1 MEKKRVFSKSLLL
14 LAITSIMLFAMSIT
28 SMAATETNMN
38 IQQTNAGDSYVEIKW
53 QKYLGQDIHY
63 HVELSYDGVN
73 WAMQDWNTSPS
84 ITIDNLSPDSTYY
97 VRVAVYNSY
106 WHKKDASEDG
116 VCVAVSTKQ
125 VICTKPSQVQNLKQT
140 KATKNSISMTWDAVA
155 GASSYKILIFENYD
169 YKTVATSKTNS
180 VTIKG
185 LDASSNIEYYVAAV
199 KNVNGYEA
207 VGDRSK
213 SVDMKTVP
221 KKVTRVAITDLYDNI
236 KVCYYGWTS
245 CENADG
251 YQYEITSLKG
261 KKKYY
266 KATTTSTSARLT
278 TYPVGAFT
286 KARVRA
292 YVEINGKKTY
302 GPWSN
307 YDYNACSKDVTA
319 RRSKNGK
326 KITLKWKKV
335 SGVSEYRIY
344 ISTKEK
350 KGYKKVATVSSK
362 KSSYTITKYNKKN
375 LKKGQKYYVQ
385 LRYVGKNGKKK
396 VVSNIYSYVRL

>member
-1 MEKKRVFSKSLLL
+1 MEKKRVFSKSLIL

-84 ITIDNLSPDSTYY
+84 ITISDLSPDSTYY

-106 WHKKDASEDG
+106 WHEKDASEDG
-116 VCVAVSTKQ
+116 VRVAVSTKQ
-125 VICTKPSQVQNLKQT
+125 AICTKPSQVQNLKQT

-251 YQYEITSLKG
+251 YQYEITSLNG

>member
-1 MEKKRVFSKSLLL
+1 MEKKRVFSKSLIL

-84 ITIDNLSPDSTYY
+84 ITIDDLSPDSTYY

-106 WHKKDASEDG
+106 WHEKDASEDG

-125 VICTKPSQVQNLKQT
+125 AICTKPSQVQNLKQT

-221 KKVTRVAITDLYDNI
+221 KKVTRIAITDLYDNI

-251 YQYEITSLKG
+251 YQYEITSLNG

>member
-1 MEKKRVFSKSLLL
+1 MEKKRVFSKSLIL

-221 KKVTRVAITDLYDNI
+221 KKVTRVAIKDLYDNI

>member
-1 MEKKRVFSKSLLL
+1 MEKKRVFSKSLIL

-207 VGDRSK
+207 VGNRSK

>member
-1 MEKKRVFSKSLLL
+1 MEKKRVFSKSLIL

-84 ITIDNLSPDSTYY
+84 ITISDLSPDSTYY

-106 WHKKDASEDG
+106 WHEKDASEDG

-125 VICTKPSQVQNLKQT
+125 AICTKPSKVQNLRQT

-221 KKVTRVAITDLYDNI
+221 KKVTRIAITDLYDNI

-251 YQYEITSLKG
+251 YQYEITSLNG

-302 GPWSN
+302 GPWSDYN
-307 YDYNACSKDVTA
+307 YNACSKDVTA

-396 VVSNIYSYVRL
+396 VVSKIYSYVRL

>member
-1 MEKKRVFSKSLLL
+1 MEKKRVFSKSLIL

-84 ITIDNLSPDSTYY
+84 INISDLSPDSTYY

-106 WHKKDASEDG
+106 WHEKDASKDG
-116 VCVAVSTKQ
+116 VRVAVSTKQ
-125 VICTKPSQVQNLKQT
+125 AICTKPSKVQNLRQT
-140 KATKNSISMTWDAVA
+140 KATKNSISMAWDAVA

-221 KKVTRVAITDLYDNI
+221 KKVTRVAIKDLYDNI

-251 YQYEITSLKG
+251 YQYEITSLNG

-266 KATTTSTSARLT
+266 KATTTSTSARLA

>member
-84 ITIDNLSPDSTYY
+84 ITIDDLSPDSTYY

-106 WHKKDASEDG
+106 WHEKDASEDG

-125 VICTKPSQVQNLKQT
+125 TICTKPSQVQNLKQT

>member
-1 MEKKRVFSKSLLL
+1 MEKKRVFSKSLIL

-84 ITIDNLSPDSTYY
+84 ITISDLSPDSTYY

-106 WHKKDASEDG
+106 WHEKDASEDG

-125 VICTKPSQVQNLKQT
+125 AICTKPSKVQNLRQT

-207 VGDRSK
+207 VGDRSE

-251 YQYEITSLKG
+251 YQYEITSLNG

-302 GPWSN
+302 GPWSDYN
-307 YDYNACSKDVTA
+307 YNACSKDVTA

-396 VVSNIYSYVRL
+396 VVSKIYSYVRL

>member
-1 MEKKRVFSKSLLL
+1 MEKKRVFSKSLIL

-84 ITIDNLSPDSTYY
+84 ITISDLSPDSTYY

-106 WHKKDASEDG
+106 WHEKDASEDG

-125 VICTKPSQVQNLKQT
+125 AICTKPSKVQNLRQT

-207 VGDRSK
+207 VGNRSK

-221 KKVTRVAITDLYDNI
+221 KKVTRIAITDLYDNI

-251 YQYEITSLKG
+251 YQYEITSLNG

-302 GPWSN
+302 GPWSDYN
-307 YDYNACSKDVTA
+307 YNACSKDVTA

-396 VVSNIYSYVRL
+396 VVSKIYSYVRL

>member
-1 MEKKRVFSKSLLL
+1 MEKKRVFSKSLIL

-84 ITIDNLSPDSTYY
+84 ITISDLSPDSTYY

-106 WHKKDASEDG
+106 WHEKDASKDG
-116 VCVAVSTKQ
+116 VRVAVSTKQ
-125 VICTKPSQVQNLKQT
+125 AICTKPSKVQNLRQT

-221 KKVTRVAITDLYDNI
+221 KKVTRVAIKDLYDNI

-251 YQYEITSLKG
+251 YQYEITSLNG

-266 KATTTSTSARLT
+266 KATTTSTSARLA

>member
-207 VGDRSK
+207 VGNRSK

>member
-1 MEKKRVFSKSLLL
+1 MEKKRVFSKSIIL

-84 ITIDNLSPDSTYY
+84 ITISDLSPDSTYY
-97 VRVAVYNSY
+97 VRVAVYNSD
-106 WHKKDASEDG
+106 WHEKDASEDG

-125 VICTKPSQVQNLKQT
+125 AICTKPSKVQNLRQT

-251 YQYEITSLKG
+251 YQYEITSLNG

>member
-1 MEKKRVFSKSLLL
+1 MEKKRVFSKSLIL

-84 ITIDNLSPDSTYY
+84 ITIDDLSPDSTYY

-106 WHKKDASEDG
+106 WHEKDASEDG

-125 VICTKPSQVQNLKQT
+125 AICTKPSQVQNLKQT

>member
-1 MEKKRVFSKSLLL
+1 MEKKRVFSKSLIL

-84 ITIDNLSPDSTYY
+84 ITISDLSPDSTYY

-106 WHKKDASEDG
+106 WHEKDASEDG
-116 VCVAVSTKQ
+116 VRVAVSTKQ
-125 VICTKPSQVQNLKQT
+125 AICTKPSQVQNLKQT

-251 YQYEITSLKG
+251 YQYEITSLNG

-266 KATTTSTSARLT
+266 KATTTSTSARLA

>member
-1 MEKKRVFSKSLLL
+1 MEKKRVFSKSLIL

-84 ITIDNLSPDSTYY
+84 ITISDLSPDSTYY

-106 WHKKDASEDG
+106 WHEKDASKDG
-116 VCVAVSTKQ
+116 VRVAVSTKQ
-125 VICTKPSQVQNLKQT
+125 AICTKPSQVQNLKQT

-251 YQYEITSLKG
+251 YQYEITSLNG

-266 KATTTSTSARLT
+266 KATTTSTSARLA

-326 KITLKWKKV
+326 KIMLKWKKV

>member
-1 MEKKRVFSKSLLL
+1 
-14 LAITSIMLFAMSIT
+14 
-28 SMAATETNMN
+28 
-38 IQQTNAGDSYVEIKW
+38 
-53 QKYLGQDIHY
+53 
-63 HVELSYDGVN
+63 
-73 WAMQDWNTSPS
+73 
-84 ITIDNLSPDSTYY
+84 
-97 VRVAVYNSY
+97 
-106 WHKKDASEDG
+106 
-116 VCVAVSTKQ
+116 
-125 VICTKPSQVQNLKQT
+125 
-140 KATKNSISMTWDAVA
+140 MTWDAVA

>member
-84 ITIDNLSPDSTYY
+84 ITIDDLSPDSTYY

-106 WHKKDASEDG
+106 WHEKDASEDG

-125 VICTKPSQVQNLKQT
+125 AICTKPSQVQNLKQT

-221 KKVTRVAITDLYDNI
+221 KKVTRIAITDLYDNI

-251 YQYEITSLKG
+251 YQYEITSLNG

>member
-73 WAMQDWNTSPS
+73 WAMQDWSTSPS
-84 ITIDNLSPDSTYY
+84 ITISDLSPDSTYY
-97 VRVAVYNSY
+97 VRVAVYNSD
-106 WHKKDASEDG
+106 WHEKDVSEDG

-125 VICTKPSQVQNLKQT
+125 AICTKPSKVQNLRQT

-251 YQYEITSLKG
+251 YQYEITSLNG

>member
-1 MEKKRVFSKSLLL
+1 MEKKRVFSKSLIL

-73 WAMQDWNTSPS
+73 WTMQDWNTSPS
-84 ITIDNLSPDSTYY
+84 ITIDDLSPDSTYY

-106 WHKKDASEDG
+106 WHEKDASKDG

-125 VICTKPSQVQNLKQT
+125 AICTKPSQVQNLKQT

-207 VGDRSK
+207 VGNRSK

-221 KKVTRVAITDLYDNI
+221 KKVTRVAIKDLYDNI

-251 YQYEITSLKG
+251 YQYEITSLNG

-266 KATTTSTSARLT
+266 KATTTSTSARLA

-350 KGYKKVATVSSK
+350 KGYKKVVTVSSK

>member
-28 SMAATETNMN
+28 SMAATETDMN
-38 IQQTNAGDSYVEIKW
+38 IQQTGSSSSKVDITWKT
-53 QKYLGQDIHY
+53 YLGQNIHY
-63 HVELSYDGVN
+63 HVDMSYDGIN
-73 WAMQDWNTSPS
+73 WAMQEYTYNPNE
-84 ITIDNLSPDSTYY
+84 TIYGLTEGSSYY
-97 VRVAVYNSY
+97 VRISVYN
-106 WHKKDASEDG
+106 KDFHSTDSSKDG
-116 VCVAVSTKQ
+116 NLVAVSQKQ
-125 VICTKPSQVQNLKQT
+125 LVSTNPSKVQNLRQT
-140 KATKNSISMTWDAVA
+140 KATKNSISMNWDAVA

-207 VGDRSK
+207 VGDRSE

>member
-1 MEKKRVFSKSLLL
+1 MEKKRVFSKSLIL

-84 ITIDNLSPDSTYY
+84 ITISDLSPDSTYY
-97 VRVAVYNSY
+97 VRVAVYNSN
-106 WHKKDASEDG
+106 WHEKDASEDG

-125 VICTKPSQVQNLKQT
+125 AICTKPSKVQNLRQT

-251 YQYEITSLKG
+251 YQYEITSLNG

>member
-1 MEKKRVFSKSLLL
+1 MEKKRVFSKSLIL

-38 IQQTNAGDSYVEIKW
+38 IQQTGSSSSRVDITW
-53 QKYLGQDIHY
+53 QTYLGQNIHY
-63 HVELSYDGVN
+63 HVEMSYDGVN
-73 WAMQDWNTSPS
+73 WAMQDYAYNSNE
-84 ITIDNLSPDSTYY
+84 TIYGLTEGSSYY
-97 VRVAVYNSY
+97 VRISVYN
-106 WHKKDASEDG
+106 KDFHSTNSSKDG
-116 VCVAVSTKQ
+116 NLVAVSQKQ
-125 VICTKPSQVQNLKQT
+125 LVSTNPSEVQNLRQT
-140 KATKNSISMTWDAVA
+140 GATKNSISMEWDPVA
-155 GASSYKILIFENYD
+155 GASYYRILIWENYE
-169 YKTVATSKTNS
+169 YKTIATSNTNS
-180 VTIKG
+180 ATISG
-185 LDASSNIEYYVAAV
+185 LDPSSEIRYYVAAV

-207 VGDRSK
+207 VGDESE
-213 SVDMKTVP
+213 SSYMKTVP

-245 CENADG
+245 CEKADG
-251 YQYEITSLKG
+251 YQYEITSLNG

-344 ISTKEK
+344 ISTKEQ
-350 KGYKKVATVSSK
+350 KGCNCKFQEIKLYNYKV
-362 KSSYTITKYNKKN
+362 
-375 LKKGQKYYVQ
+375 
-385 LRYVGKNGKKK
+385 
-396 VVSNIYSYVRL
+396 

>member
-1 MEKKRVFSKSLLL
+1 MEKKRVFSKSLIL

-38 IQQTNAGDSYVEIKW
+38 IQQTGSSSSRVDITW
-53 QKYLGQDIHY
+53 QTYLGQNIHY
-63 HVELSYDGVN
+63 HVEMSYDGVN
-73 WAMQDWNTSPS
+73 WAMQDYAYNSNE
-84 ITIDNLSPDSTYY
+84 TIYGLTEGSSYY
-97 VRVAVYNSY
+97 VRISVYN
-106 WHKKDASEDG
+106 KDFHSTNSSKDG
-116 VCVAVSTKQ
+116 NLVAVSQKQ
-125 VICTKPSQVQNLKQT
+125 LVSTNPSEVQNLRQT
-140 KATKNSISMTWDAVA
+140 GATKNSISMEWDPVA
-155 GASSYKILIFENYD
+155 GASYYRILIWENYE
-169 YKTVATSKTNS
+169 YKTIATSNTNS
-180 VTIKG
+180 ATISG
-185 LDASSNIEYYVAAV
+185 LDPSSEIRYYVAAV

-207 VGDRSK
+207 VGDESE
-213 SVDMKTVP
+213 SSYMKTVP

-245 CENADG
+245 CEKADG
-251 YQYEITSLKG
+251 YQYEITSLNG

-292 YVEINGKKTY
+292 YVEI
-302 GPWSN
+302 
-307 YDYNACSKDVTA
+307 
-319 RRSKNGK
+319 NGK

-362 KSSYTITKYNKKN
+362 KSSYTITKYNKKK

>member
-84 ITIDNLSPDSTYY
+84 ITISDLSPDSTYY

-106 WHKKDASEDG
+106 WHEKDASEDG

-125 VICTKPSQVQNLKQT
+125 TICTKPSQVQNLKQT

-266 KATTTSTSARLT
+266 KTTTTSTSARLT

>member
-1 MEKKRVFSKSLLL
+1 MEKKRVFSKSLIL

-116 VCVAVSTKQ
+116 VCVAVSTNQ
-125 VICTKPSQVQNLKQT
+125 VICTKPSQGQNLKQT
-140 KATKNSISMTWDAVA
+140 QATKNSISMTWDAVA

-207 VGDRSK
+207 VGNRSK

>member
-1 MEKKRVFSKSLLL
+1 
-14 LAITSIMLFAMSIT
+14 MLFAMSIT
-28 SMAATETNMN
+28 SMAATETDMN
-38 IQQTNAGDSYVEIKW
+38 IQQTGSSSSKVDITWKT
-53 QKYLGQDIHY
+53 YLGQNIHY
-63 HVELSYDGVN
+63 HVDMSYDGIN
-73 WAMQDWNTSPS
+73 WAMQEYTYNPNE
-84 ITIDNLSPDSTYY
+84 TIYGLTEGSSYY
-97 VRVAVYNSY
+97 VRISVYN
-106 WHKKDASEDG
+106 KDFHSTDSSKDG
-116 VCVAVSTKQ
+116 NLVAVSQKQ
-125 VICTKPSQVQNLKQT
+125 LVSTNPSKVQNLRQT

-207 VGDRSK
+207 VGDRSE

>member
-1 MEKKRVFSKSLLL
+1 
-14 LAITSIMLFAMSIT
+14 
-28 SMAATETNMN
+28 
-38 IQQTNAGDSYVEIKW
+38 
-53 QKYLGQDIHY
+53 
-63 HVELSYDGVN
+63 
-73 WAMQDWNTSPS
+73 
-84 ITIDNLSPDSTYY
+84 
-97 VRVAVYNSY
+97 
-106 WHKKDASEDG
+106 
-116 VCVAVSTKQ
+116 
-125 VICTKPSQVQNLKQT
+125 
-140 KATKNSISMTWDAVA
+140 
-155 GASSYKILIFENYD
+155 
-169 YKTVATSKTNS
+169 
-180 VTIKG
+180 
-185 LDASSNIEYYVAAV
+185 
-199 KNVNGYEA
+199 
-207 VGDRSK
+207 
-213 SVDMKTVP
+213 MKTVP

-245 CENADG
+245 CEKADG
-251 YQYEITSLKG
+251 YQYEITSLNG

-350 KGYKKVATVSSK
+350 KGYKMVATVSSK
-362 KSSYTITKYNKKN
+362 KSSYTITK
-375 LKKGQKYYVQ
+375 
-385 LRYVGKNGKKK
+385 
-396 VVSNIYSYVRL
+396 

>member
-1 MEKKRVFSKSLLL
+1 MEKKRVFSKSLIL

-84 ITIDNLSPDSTYY
+84 ITISDLSPDSTYY

-106 WHKKDASEDG
+106 WHEKDASEDG

-125 VICTKPSQVQNLKQT
+125 AICTKPSKVQNLRQT

-221 KKVTRVAITDLYDNI
+221 KKVTRIAITDLYDNI

-251 YQYEITSLKG
+251 YQYEITSLNG

-302 GPWSN
+302 GPWSDYN
-307 YDYNACSKDVTA
+307 YNACSKDVTA

-344 ISTKEK
+344 ILTKEK

-396 VVSNIYSYVRL
+396 VVSKIYSYVRL